1 MPHLVRTAALC
12 ASLLAAAPAA
22 AQWDGLYAGG
32 TGTITPGSV
41 IDGFD
46 DSNALMGGMF
56 GAQLGYRFQLGPAVA
71 GVEADYLF
79 GETAYTS
86 PDRKISIDQIGTI
99 RANLGMPIG
108 PLLTYATA
116 GVAFARAN
124 VEDNS
129 GPTSLLDENS
139 HFGLTVG
146 GGAELLVTS
155 NLSVR
160 GEYQFMQLGTES
172 YDVSTPEYDLDYSVH
187 SIRAGINFRF

>member
-1 MPHLVRTAALC
+1 MPRLVRTAALC
-12 ASLLAAAPAA
+12 ASLFVAAPAA
-22 AQWDGLYAGG
+22 AQWDGLYIGG

-41 IDGFD
+41 FDEFD

-86 PDRKISIDQIGTI
+86 PDREVIIDQLGTI

-116 GVAFARAN
+116 GVAFARAS
-124 VEDNS
+124 VEDFS
-129 GPTSLLDENS
+129 GPMSLLDENS
-139 HFGLTVG
+139 HFGVTVG
-146 GGAELLVTS
+146 GGVELLLTDS
-155 NLSVR
+155 ISLR
-160 GEYQFMQLGTES
+160 GEYQFMQLGAES
-172 YDVSTPEYDLDYSVH
+172 YDLSTPEYDLDYSVH